1 MSRNGTHC
9 DEENFQIALLRV
21 NRDATTKK
29 DKENF
34 DVSNEGP
41 PYQSDVFSIAGVEKF
56 FFFLGTWVE
65 G

>member
-1 MSRNGTHC
+1 M
-9 DEENFQIALLRV
+9 ELIAMKKIFRLLCF
-21 NRDATTKK
+21 ALIGMQLLKL